1 MATVN
6 LNKEGTSTSYGNSGI
21 IVRDNQRSIP
31 GGKTLDVTG
40 FGPAVTN
47 GVGTFGAITAG
58 STYTNGTYANVP
70 LTGGTGTGATADI
83 TVAGGVVTTV
93 TKRNPGKNYTA
104 GDSLSA
110 TAASIGGTGTGFAV
124 AVATVANVPEIVVIP
139 EGHVIIRETATGEFK
154 PMPLS
159 GATYTALPSGHT
171 YAGINVAEILKADPR
186 AGISYEC
193 TVNRKASVY
202 DPTPIE
208 AAIKAALPNIHFL
221 ED

>member
-1 MATVN
+1 MATLN

-40 FGPAVTN
+40 FTP
-47 GVGTFGAITAG
+47 TA
-58 STYTNGTYANVP
+58 
-70 LTGGTGTGATADI
+70 
-83 TVAGGVVTTV
+83 
-93 TKRNPGKNYTA
+93 
-104 GDSLSA
+104 
-110 TAASIGGTGTGFAV
+110 
-124 AVATVANVPEIVVIP
+124 IP

-154 PMPLS
+154 PMPVS
-159 GATYTALPSGHT
+159 GAAYAALPTGHT
-171 YAGINVAEILKADPR
+171 YAGINVAELLTADPR

-202 DPTPIE
+202 DPSGLE
-208 AAIKAALPNIHFL
+208 AAIKTALPNIHFL

>member
-6 LNKEGTSTSYGNSGI
+6 LNKEETSVSYGNSGI

-40 FGPAVTN
+40 FTPA
-47 GVGTFGAITAG
+47 
-58 STYTNGTYANVP
+58 
-70 LTGGTGTGATADI
+70 
-83 TVAGGVVTTV
+83 
-93 TKRNPGKNYTA
+93 
-104 GDSLSA
+104 
-110 TAASIGGTGTGFAV
+110 
-124 AVATVANVPEIVVIP
+124 VIP

-154 PMPLS
+154 PMPIA
-159 GATYTALPSGHT
+159 GTAVAALPAGHT
-171 YAGINVAEILKADPR
+171 YAGINVAGILTADPR

-202 DPTPIE
+202 DPATIE
-208 AAIKAALPNIHFL
+208 AAVKAALPNIHFL